1 MAENSIWTL
10 RPHKAGESMAKSII
24 EIVHLMYQNTT
35 AIRFL
40 VALIYELDEEL
51 RRRENGRPK

>member
-1 MAENSIWTL
+1 MSLWIL

-24 EIVHLMYQNTT
+24 EMIHLMYQNTT

-40 VALIYELDEEL
+40 VALIHTLEDELN
-51 RRRENGRPK
+51 RREGN